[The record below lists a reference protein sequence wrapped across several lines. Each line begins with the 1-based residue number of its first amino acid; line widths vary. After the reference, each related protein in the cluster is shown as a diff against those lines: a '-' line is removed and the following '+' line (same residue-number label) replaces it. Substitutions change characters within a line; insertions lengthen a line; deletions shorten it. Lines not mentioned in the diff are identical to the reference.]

1 MSSDSDNELERKLY
15 ELSTRFDNEY
25 IVKDGKVQIFGL
37 TTPEQDKLIREYE
50 LLDKQGE

>member
-1 MSSDSDNELERKLY
+1 MCNENDNELERKLY

-25 IVKDGKVQIFGL
+25 IVKDGVVQVFGL

-50 LLDKQGE
+50 AGN